1 MPRPRQFDEA
11 AVLERAR
18 DLFWERG
25 YAATSIQDLEKG
37 LGIKRSSLYSV
48 FGSKRA
54 LYERT
59 LRKYQADNLAYLRAH
74 FARGGDLRDAVR
86 AMFMRAVDAQL
97 HDPDRPVGCYI
108 VGATS
113 ELAAVDAEIFAFIAD
128 NRAVFVDIL
137 TTAFTDQ
144 GHAAAEA
151 ATTAN
156 FLFTFYNG
164 LQIAIKTGMDRAAL
178 CRVVD
183 TAVARI

>member
-11 AVLERAR
+11 AVLDRAR
-18 DLFWERG
+18 DLFWKHG

-59 LRKYQADNLAYLRAH
+59 LKKYQADNLAYLRAH
-74 FARGGDLRDAVR
+74 FAQVADLQAAVR

-97 HDPDRPVGCYI
+97 HAPDQPMGCYI

-113 ELAAVDAEIFAFIAD
+113 ELAAVDPEIFKFIAR
-128 NRAVFVDIL
+128 NREVFVDVLHEAIEQSGL
-137 TTAFTDQ
+137 SD
-144 GHAAAEA
+144 AEA
-151 ATTAN
+151 KAT

-164 LQIAIKTGMDRAAL
+164 LQVAIKTGMDRAAL
-178 CRVVD
+178 CQVVD
-183 TAVARI
+183 TAVASL

>member
-11 AVLERAR
+11 AVLDRAR

-25 YAATSIQDLEKG
+25 YAATSIQDLEKE

-59 LRKYQADNLAYLRAH
+59 LKKYQADNLSYLRAH
-74 FARGGDLRDAVR
+74 FKKVDNLQTAVR
-86 AMFMRAVDAQL
+86 ALFMRAVDAQL
-97 HDPDRPVGCYI
+97 HAPDQPQGCYL

-113 ELAAVDAEIFAFIAD
+113 ELAAVDPEIFQFIAR
-128 NRAVFVDIL
+128 NREVFIKVLREAIERNG
-137 TTAFTDQ
+137 ATD
-144 GHAAAEA
+144 AAAKA
-151 ATTAN
+151 A

-164 LQIAIKTGMDRAAL
+164 LQVAVKTGMDRAAL
-178 CRVVD
+178 CQVVD